1 MFPNSLGRLRS
12 PSSLQKAWRHC
23 LDFAKV
29 KERFTVHGLRRTFVD
44 LSRRAK
50 VDPVV
55 TRSLTGHVT
64 MKMHMHYSSVA
75 LDEKR
80 AAVAAIAM
88 LIRGGDR
95 GGDRGSTGGVAA

>member
-1 MFPNSLGRLRS
+1 MTKKSSRCVCGEGSDSDERWSLR
-12 PSSLQKAWRHC
+12 C
-23 LDFAKV
+23 LGQAGCLKV
-29 KERFTVHGLRRTFVD
+29 KERFTVHGMRRTFVD
-44 LSRRAK
+44 LSRRAR

-80 AAVAAIAM
+80 AAVAAIAA
-88 LIRGGDR
+88 LI
-95 GGDRGSTGGVAA
+95 